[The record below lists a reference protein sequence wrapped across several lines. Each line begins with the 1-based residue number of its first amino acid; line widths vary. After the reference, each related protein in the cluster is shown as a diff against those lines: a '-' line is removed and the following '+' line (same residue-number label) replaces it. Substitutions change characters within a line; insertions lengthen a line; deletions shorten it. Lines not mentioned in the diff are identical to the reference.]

1 MFINYLKFRMP
12 LEFIELV
19 KSFQE
24 VINKMNITS
33 CPNWI
38 ENYSKSIVLF
48 EGQSKGHSEKY
59 QTVYDLNDLYNGF
72 ISINVGK
79 LPSLTIREL
88 NIFTNHKGKQ
98 IIGLYLDSCNIIE
111 MRADLSDIFGYKIYS
126 DEGIIIKK
134 FKSTD
139 GSDNIIVEP
148 LNVFYPIISESHLK
162 KGVNIRDVYCN
173 LAASLFAQSISDKV
187 IYPTELVYE
196 TENKRGKKIRV
207 W

>member
-1 MFINYLKFRMP
+1 MFINYLKFKMS
-12 LEFIELV
+12 LEFVELI

-38 ENYSKSIVLF
+38 ENYSKSIILF
-48 EGQSKGHSEKY
+48 EGQSKGHCDKY
-59 QTVYDLNDLYNGF
+59 QTVHDLNNLYNGF
-72 ISINVGK
+72 IEINAGK
-79 LPSLTIREL
+79 LPLLSIREL

-98 IIGLYLDSCNIIE
+98 IIGLYLDSFNIIE
-111 MRADLSDIFGYKIYS
+111 MRADLSDIFGYKIYT

-139 GSDNIIVEP
+139 GGDNIIVEP

-162 KGVNIRDVYCN
+162 KSINIRDVYSH
-173 LAASLFAQSISDKV
+173 LLSSLFTQSFIDKV
-187 IYPTELVYE
+187 IYPIELVYE
-196 TENKRGKKIRV
+196 TENKRGKKIKV